1 MEPTHDQKY
10 QILTSIRE
18 GKAITEEE
26 AHWAVRS
33 GYAQFGE
40 DGDIDLTQKGRA
52 AYDNNQL
59 D

>member
-10 QILTSIRE
+10 QILTSIRD
-18 GKAITEEE
+18 GQAVTEEE
-26 AHWAVRS
+26 AHWAVRH

-40 DGDIDLTQKGRA
+40 DGDIDLTQKGRE

>member
-10 QILTSIRE
+10 QILAGIKE
-18 GKAITEEE
+18 GKAVTEEQ
-26 AHWAVRS
+26 AHWAVKQ

-40 DGDIDLTQKGRA
+40 DGDIDLTQKGRD
-52 AYDNNQL
+52 AYDANRV